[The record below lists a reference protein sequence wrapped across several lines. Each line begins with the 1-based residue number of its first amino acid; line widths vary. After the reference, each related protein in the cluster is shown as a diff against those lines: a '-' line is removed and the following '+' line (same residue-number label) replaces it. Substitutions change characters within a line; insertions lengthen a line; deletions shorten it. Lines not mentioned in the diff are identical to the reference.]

1 MSRTIKKFPLPG
13 VPTPEPQPWEAHHA
27 ALSRQA
33 AAEGIVLLINKNQ
46 ILPLA
51 EGTPLALYG
60 AGAYATVK
68 GGTGSG
74 DVNERYQVNIM
85 DGLKNA
91 GFPLVDEDWLNAYVK
106 IYNEAREVWRQAVL
120 ERAKTRQFFY
130 AYSLYP
136 FTVPD
141 CPKVTKADADTAVY
155 VISRNAGEALDRSA
169 EGADYYLSQQE
180 HEMLADIC
188 KLYTHVI
195 VLVNAGGVIDLS
207 FLDEFA
213 NIEALL
219 IVSQPGM
226 EGGNAI
232 GDVLTGRVT
241 PSGRLTDTW
250 AFQYEDYPNSATFS
264 HNNGNVEKEP
274 YTEGIYVG
282 YRYFDSFDV
291 PVCYGFGEGLSY
303 TTFDITAGAM
313 AVAADGSVT
322 VPVTVTN
329 TGAAPGAEVVQSY
342 VALPGGRLEKEHRR
356 LAAFGKTAVLAP
368 GASETVNLTFG
379 PEELSSYDEAAAAWV
394 LEAGDYVV
402 FVGHSLRESAPVA
415 VLRLEAEKVLEK
427 TVNICPLV
435 DELEE
440 LSCPNRKS
448 AGAEGLAVSLWDLS
462 AVPTR
467 VVDYDAEP
475 DGDDEAARITA
486 GLSEEQLI
494 LMATGDPSR
503 SQDNATFGQPGS
515 CVPGS
520 AAETSSCALE
530 NGVANIMLADG
541 PAGLRL
547 NQFYFAKDG
556 TALAMPF
563 ETALEHGIFYDGA
576 EVEGGTKYYQY
587 CTAIPV
593 GTMLAQTWN
602 LPLIEELG
610 EMVGDEVRRMGVT
623 LWLAP
628 GMNIHRN
635 PLCGR
640 NFEYYSEDPL
650 LSGKFAAATTLGVQK
665 GGGCGTTIKHFAC
678 NNQEDNRMGSDS
690 ILSERALREIYLR
703 GFGIAIRESH
713 PFAIMTSYNLINGVH
728 AANCY
733 DTCTLVARKEFG
745 FDGLIMTD
753 WTTTEQ
759 GLTARRRAVCA
770 PEMT

>member
-1 MSRTIKKFPLPG
+1 MSKTIKKFPLPG
-13 VPTPEPQPWEAHHA
+13 VPTPEPQPWEAPHA

-33 AAEGIVLLINKNQ
+33 AVEGIVLLVNKNQ

-91 GFPLVDEDWLNAYVK
+91 GFPLVNEDWLNAYVK
-106 IYNEAREVWRQAVL
+106 IYNDAREVWKQAVL
-120 ERAKTRQFFY
+120 ERAKTQQFFY

-136 FTVPD
+136 FAVPD
-141 CPKVTKADADTAVY
+141 CPPATKADADTAVY
-155 VISRNAGEALDRSA
+155 VIRRNAGEALDRSA

-180 HEMLADIC
+180 HELLADIC
-188 KLYTHVI
+188 KLYAHVI

-219 IVSQPGM
+219 LVSQPGM

-291 PVCYGFGEGLSY
+291 PVRYGFGEGLSY
-303 TTFDITAGAM
+303 TTFAMTAGAA
-313 AVAADGSVT
+313 AVDADGSVT
-322 VPVTVTN
+322 LPVAVTN
-329 TGAAPGAEVVQSY
+329 TGDKPGAEVVQGY
-342 VALPGGRLEKEHRR
+342 VALPDGRLEKEYRR
-356 LAAFGKTAVLAP
+356 LVAFGKTAVLAP
-368 GASETVNLTFG
+368 GASETVNLSFG
-379 PEELSSYDEAAAAWV
+379 PAELASYDEAAAAWV

-415 VLRLEAEKVLEK
+415 ALRLEAEKVLEK
-427 TVNICPLV
+427 TVNICPLM

-440 LSCPNRKS
+440 LSCPSRRS
-448 AGAEGLAVSLWDLS
+448 AETEGFAVSLWDLS

-467 VVDYDAEP
+467 VVDYDTEP
-475 DGDDEAARITA
+475 DGEDEAARITA

-494 LMATGDPSR
+494 LMAAGDPSR
-503 SQDNATFGQPGS
+503 SQDNATFGLPGS

-556 TALAMPF
+556 VALAMPF

-602 LPLIEELG
+602 LPLIEALG
-610 EMVGDEVRRMGVT
+610 KMVGDEVKRMGVT

-650 LSGKFAAATTLGVQK
+650 LSGKMAAATTLGVQSN
-665 GGGCGTTIKHFAC
+665 GGCGTTIKHFAC
-678 NNQEDNRMGSDS
+678 NNQEDNR
-690 ILSERALREIYLR
+690 
-703 GFGIAIRESH
+703 
-713 PFAIMTSYNLINGVH
+713 
-728 AANCY
+728 
-733 DTCTLVARKEFG
+733 
-745 FDGLIMTD
+745 
-753 WTTTEQ
+753 
-759 GLTARRRAVCA
+759 
-770 PEMT
+770 